1 MSKKILLLALTIFMV
16 NFINAQ
22 TTTAENYKEIIA
34 EKSAQIAEKQAAAD
48 ALLGEI
54 AGLKGEIDALPGWEK
69 GVTGTV
75 GLNLSSYDGWFT
87 AANPNASSTSLGIG
101 LNGYLNY
108 DEPKY
113 FWRNNASIV
122 IGKSKVEPDAS
133 FSLSDL
139 FTAAD
144 ALNINSLGG
153 YKLTEKFALSGLA
166 DYRTTILANFNDPGY
181 LDIGVGATWLPIPN
195 MVVVLH
201 PLNYNIVFS
210 SREDDIFQSSAGCKV
225 LVDYNDKILNDK
237 ISWRSNASGFLS
249 YKSSDLSNWT
259 WVNSFGFNAFKGI
272 GVGFEFGLRGNL
284 QESLGAAVDDA
295 VARNLPTPTF
305 DSLTSDQKEIQSY
318 WLLGLSFGF

>member
-1 MSKKILLLALTIFMV
+1 MSKKFLLLALTFFMV

-34 EKSAQIAEKQAAAD
+34 EKSAMIAEKQAAAD

-54 AGLKGEIDALPGWEK
+54 AGLKGEIDALPGWER

-87 AANPNASSTSLGIG
+87 AANPNAASTSLGIG

-122 IGKSKVEPDAS
+122 VGKSKVEADAS
-133 FSLSDL
+133 FSLGDL
-139 FTAAD
+139 LTTAD

-153 YKLTEKFALSGLA
+153 YKLTDKIALSGLA
-166 DYRTTILANFNDPGY
+166 DYRTTILDNFNDPGY
-181 LDIGVGATWLPIPN
+181 LDIGVGATWLPMPK

-210 SREDDIFQSSAGCKV
+210 KNENDIFQSSAGCKV
-225 LVDYNDKILNDK
+225 LVDYNDAILSNK
-237 ISWRSNASGFLS
+237 VSWRSSASGFLS
-249 YKSSDLSNWT
+249 YKSSDLNNWT

-272 GVGFEFGLRGNL
+272 GVGFEFGLRGNK
-284 QESLGAAVDDA
+284 QEALADA
-295 VARNLPTPTF
+295 LNPESANFISDATF
-305 DSLTSDQKEIQSY
+305 DSPGLDNPVQTY